1 VNLPARY
8 LDGHGGDGKYLVWQ
22 APYLIGMTGVE
33 LRHLRYFVAVAE
45 ERGFTQAAEKRLH
58 VAQPSLSRQIRDLES
73 DLGVQLMIRGPRGM
87 ELTSAGQVFLDHAR
101 SILWQVEAAGEA
113 ARRAARPAKASFIV
127 GFLTGYEID
136 WLPEVLDILR
146 DELHKT
152 EIVIHSA
159 SSPELTQGLL
169 RGRIDVAFVRPDR
182 QAQGLAFKLLTKEPL
197 FVLLP
202 DRHPLASCGA
212 VRLDDIASETF
223 IGFSKTYAPALRLV
237 INDFA
242 RRSGVRLVPGH
253 EAETLPTVTSLVLS
267 TPGVSLLPA
276 YARRL
281 LPPSVVGVP
290 LKDEAPTIDLVIA
303 YAKETNSYPLKL
315 ILSRADQL
323 IERRSRMAGDS
334 RPAR

>member
-1 VNLPARY
+1 
-8 LDGHGGDGKYLVWQ
+8 
-22 APYLIGMTGVE
+22 MTGVE

-45 ERGFTQAAEKRLH
+45 ERSFTQAADKRLH
-58 VAQPSLSRQIRDLES
+58 VAQPSLSRQIRDLEA
-73 DLGVQLMIRGPRGM
+73 DLGVQLMTRGPRGAG
-87 ELTSAGQVFLDHAR
+87 LTSAGQVFLDHAR
-101 SILWQVEAAGEA
+101 SILWQIEAAGEA

-127 GFLTGYEID
+127 GFLTGYEIE

-152 EIVIHSA
+152 EVVIHSA

-169 RGRIDVAFVRPDR
+169 RGKIDIAFVRPDR

-202 DRHPLASCGA
+202 DLHPLASREA
-212 VRLDDIASETF
+212 VRLEDIASETF
-223 IGFSKTYAPALRLV
+223 ISFSKTYAPALRLV
-237 INDFA
+237 IDDFA
-242 RRSGVRLVPGH
+242 KRSGVRLVPGH
-253 EAETLPTVTSLVLS
+253 EAETLPTVISLVLS

-290 LKDEAPTIDLVIA
+290 LEDGAPTIDLAIA
-303 YAKETNSYPLKL
+303 YAKANNSYLLRL
-315 ILSRADQL
+315 ILSRVDQL
-323 IERRSRMAGDS
+323 IEQRSRTANN
-334 RPAR
+334 